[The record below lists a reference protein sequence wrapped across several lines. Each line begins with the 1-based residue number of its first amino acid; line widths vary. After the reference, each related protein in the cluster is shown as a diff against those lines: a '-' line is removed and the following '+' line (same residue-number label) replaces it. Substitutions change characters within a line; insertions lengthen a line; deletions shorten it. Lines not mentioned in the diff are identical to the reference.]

1 MASRKSRR
9 GSQHSGA
16 KMKTGAKRQLV
27 IMIISIVLMVF
38 SITQVYY
45 LARYTLGYEVDQKD
59 MSVYTWFYKLLEAPE
74 ATQE

>member
-9 GSQHSGA
+9 GSQHSA
-16 KMKTGAKRQLV
+16 TKMKVGAKRQLV

-45 LARYTLGYEVDQKD
+45 LARYTLGYEVEQKD
-59 MSVYTWFYKLLEAPE
+59 LKVYTWFYKLLEAPE
-74 ATQE
+74 AAQE